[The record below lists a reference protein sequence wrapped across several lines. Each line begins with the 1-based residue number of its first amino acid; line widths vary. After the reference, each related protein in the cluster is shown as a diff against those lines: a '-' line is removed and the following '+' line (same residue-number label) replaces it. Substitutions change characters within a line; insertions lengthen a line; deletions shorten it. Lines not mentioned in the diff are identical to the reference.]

1 MYALKFA
8 YLILIKK
15 LLISLILI
23 LSCKLLTFDVNEFV
37 ELSLEVGEKGR
48 NYLKAKSPSV

>member
-15 LLISLILI
+15 LFISLILI

-37 ELSLEVGEKGR
+37 ERNLEVGEKGR